1 MVYYY
6 FLKEWSTKVDLYTP
20 DDYDIIHPSNNYLG
34 DLGTMIMVDDKIY
47 VIVDYAEEVVE

>member
-6 FLKEWSTKVDLYTP
+6 FLKEWSTEVDLYSP
-20 DDYDIIHPSNNYLG
+20 DDYDIVYPSNNYLG
-34 DLGTMIMVDDKIY
+34 DFGTIIEVNNKNY